1 MKMKNCFIALCLL
14 SANTLFAQNNAIL
27 PTKVATTTTLATPAG
42 TTAQANGAKSGT
54 IVVSVD
60 TSIRVAPKF
69 AYLSVDFSNITG
81 CTQIEIL
88 SGNNIFWVF
97 DKAGKQ
103 VVIKEKFLKSVK
115 AAMGENIVNMIVKIP
130 FRLKTD
136 KAPYTIHYKW
146 ESKDKRKNIDV
157 LTTK

>member
-1 MKMKNCFIALCLL
+1 MKSYVSLL
-14 SANTLFAQNNAIL
+14 LLFTANTLFAQNNAIL
-27 PTKVATTTTLATPAG
+27 PAKTATTTTLAAPAG
-42 TTAQANGAKSGT
+42 TTAQAIGAKCGT

-130 FRLKTD
+130 FKLKTD

-146 ESKDKRKNIDV
+146 ESKDKRKSIDL

>member
-1 MKMKNCFIALCLL
+1 MMKKYISILL
-14 SANTLFAQNNAIL
+14 VLVTNTLFAQNNAIL
-27 PTKVATTTTLATPAG
+27 PTKTPTTNTLVTPAG
-42 TTAQANGAKSGT
+42 TTAQAIGAKCGT

-97 DKAGKQ
+97 DKSGKQ

-115 AAMGENIVNMIVKIP
+115 AAMGENIVNMTVKIP

-146 ESKDKRKNIDV
+146 EGKDKRKSIDL

>member
-1 MKMKNCFIALCLL
+1 MKNYVFLL
-14 SANTLFAQNNAIL
+14 LLLTANTLFAQNNAIL
-27 PTKVATTTTLATPAG
+27 PAKTATTTTLAAPAG
-42 TTAQANGAKSGT
+42 TTAQANAAKCGT
-54 IVVSVD
+54 IVVSID

-88 SGNNIFWVF
+88 SGNNLFWVF

-103 VVIKEKFLKSVK
+103 VIIKEKFLKSVK

-130 FRLKTD
+130 FKLKTD

-146 ESKDKRKNIDV
+146 ESKDKRKSIDL
-157 LTTK
+157 LTIK

>member
-1 MKMKNCFIALCLL
+1 MKNYVSLL
-14 SANTLFAQNNAIL
+14 LLLTANTLFAQNNAIL
-27 PTKVATTTTLATPAG
+27 PAKTATTTTLIAPAG
-42 TTAQANGAKSGT
+42 TTAQAIGAKCGT

-60 TSIRVAPKF
+60 SSIRVAPKF
-69 AYLSVDFSNITG
+69 TYLSVDFSNITG

-115 AAMGENIVNMIVKIP
+115 AAMGENIVNMVVKIP
-130 FRLKTD
+130 FKLKTD
-136 KAPYTIHYKW
+136 KTPYTIHYKW
-146 ESKDKRKNIDV
+146 ESKDKRKSIDL